1 MMELIK
7 VKKGDAHITID
18 IDAVMKDQKAF
29 AEASDYVYGMFDR
42 EVFDVIICV
51 DTAGSYFA
59 DAVSKRMNKKLVC
72 MWDNPAQT
80 QQPIVEYS
88 THHAKHRLAAPPEA
102 LSKGQKAVIIAD
114 VLSHGKDVQAAVK
127 IAESQGVNVIKIGA
141 FVEDKGFNA
150 RKKLLKGIPVEC
162 MISSEEF

>member
-1 MMELIK
+1 MKDLIK
-7 VKKGDAHITID
+7 VKKGNAHMTID
-18 IDAVMKDQKAF
+18 VDAVVKDQKAF
-29 AEASDYVYGMFDR
+29 AEASDYMYGMFDR
-42 EVFDVIICV
+42 EVYDVVICV

-59 DAVSKRMNKKLVC
+59 DAVAKRMNKKLVC

-88 THHAKHRLAAPPEA
+88 THHSSHRLTAPPEA
-102 LSKGQKAVIIAD
+102 LSKGQKAVIITD

-127 IAESQGVNVIKIGA
+127 IAESQGVNVIKVGV
-141 FVEDKGFNA
+141 FVEDRGFNA

-162 MISSEEF
+162 MFPSDDL